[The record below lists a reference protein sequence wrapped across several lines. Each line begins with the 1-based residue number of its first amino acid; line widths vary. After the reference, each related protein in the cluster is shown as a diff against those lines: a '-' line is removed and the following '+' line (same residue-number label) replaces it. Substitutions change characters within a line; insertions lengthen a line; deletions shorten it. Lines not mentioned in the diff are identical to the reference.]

1 MLSRT
6 AEAPS
11 KVGGTFVCKGRGALA
26 VAELVRVRQQQ
37 LRLIVFGI
45 AIVLI
50 GVAAVAEPPGL
61 VAGVGYAVVVLAIIF
76 TVVRERRH

>member
-1 MLSRT
+1 
-6 AEAPS
+6 
-11 KVGGTFVCKGRGALA
+11 
-26 VAELVRVRQQQ
+26 VRQQQ

-50 GVAAVAEPPGL
+50 AVAAVAEPPGP
-61 VAGVGYAVVVLAIIF
+61 VGGVGYAVVVLAIIF